1 MYRDFFL
8 LMHKLLQLKMHVYL
22 FTCNS
27 SMSAEVLWFMS
38 IYYLYMMTKIR
49 YQNYTYQSIILG
61 NMLML

>member
-1 MYRDFFL
+1 
-8 LMHKLLQLKMHVYL
+8 
-22 FTCNS
+22 
-27 SMSAEVLWFMS
+27 MSAEVLWFMS